1 MHLMTSFAHSGG
13 LSGTVRV
20 VQLKI
25 AYKISNP
32 SNHMIL
38 KIRSLWNDLLRQ
50 GKFPIVYTCTTY
62 FQQDTIPVGSV
73 PPTCEPYV
81 FWWPP
86 LDISTVCGGIP
97 TPPPRPRYTYP
108 PRRRHLVPE
117 IPTHPPTP
125 PPVNTLTDTCENITC
140 NYCCGQ

>member
-25 AYKISNP
+25 VYKISNP

-38 KIRSLWNDLLRQ
+38 KIIWNDLLRQ

-62 FQQDTIPVGSV
+62 FQQDTIPVG
-73 PPTCEPYV
+73 
-81 FWWPP
+81 
-86 LDISTVCGGIP
+86 
-97 TPPPRPRYTYP
+97 
-108 PRRRHLVPE
+108 
-117 IPTHPPTP
+117 
-125 PPVNTLTDTCENITC
+125 
-140 NYCCGQ
+140 